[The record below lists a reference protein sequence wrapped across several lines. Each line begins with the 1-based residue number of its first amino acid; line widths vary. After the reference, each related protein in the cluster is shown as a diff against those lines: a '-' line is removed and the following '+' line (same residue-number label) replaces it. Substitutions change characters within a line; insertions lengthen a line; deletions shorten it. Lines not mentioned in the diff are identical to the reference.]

1 MKENACEVLVATIGK
16 VAVEEKLKIL
26 TKLWKANVKAEV
38 TFSIIVDD
46 VRWESENWQ
55 TDKPRL
61 QQWNTDDFMVGRGR
75 TGEKAN
81 KIEDFI

>member
-46 VRWESENWQ
+46 VR
-55 TDKPRL
+55 
-61 QQWNTDDFMVGRGR
+61 
-75 TGEKAN
+75 
-81 KIEDFI
+81 